1 MLRNWLN
8 SSVSVQL
15 VLIRTQLPKQENPM
29 LDTLSIRLKII
40 LLSGLCLLGV
50 IGLIVSLNLYQ
61 SSQNN
66 QLIRTSSSKMLTESG
81 ENLLQA
87 KAAEQA
93 SKLQSTFGDSLLILT
108 VLSDQVANL
117 RNLAAQRGLAPG
129 ALREEL
135 TQSLK
140 TTFDHNPQLLGLW
153 LLYEPNA
160 LDGQDS
166 EFLNDAARSSN
177 DKGRFTSGWN
187 RGAGQSVNLTI
198 SENVINNTELSISGV
213 PYNSWYTCP
222 RDNQRTCL
230 MAPYVE
236 TLGGTAQLMTSLSMP
251 LIVDD
256 KVIGVIGVD
265 LALGALQ
272 AAVSDAQQTLFNGAG
287 SLLIVS
293 DSGVLAAYS
302 KDAGQIGKHIDTAL
316 GEASK
321 PVLSGLQLNK
331 PVVLTQDE
339 LIRAV
344 YPVAPILG
352 AAVWGVVIDLPKQVL
367 LADSVELQTLLDQTQ
382 TRDTLKSL
390 LVAVCAGLLGLLII
404 WLTASGITRPIN
416 SVAQML
422 KAIAS
427 GDGDLT
433 QRLNYSK
440 KDELGEL
447 VNWFNRFLD
456 KLQPT
461 IAQIK
466 QSITDAR
473 GTADQSSEIARQTSE
488 GMQVQF
494 REIDQLATASN
505 EMSATAHE
513 VAHSASNAA
522 QAARGADE
530 ASRDGITLI
539 ERSTRDI
546 NALASEVSK
555 AVAEVEALAVNSEQ
569 IGSVLE
575 VIRSIAEQTNLL
587 ALNAAI
593 EAARAGE
600 SGRGFAVVADEVRN
614 LAKRTQDSVE
624 QIRLVIERIQTG
636 TRGVVAT
643 MHSSQTLAKNNAE
656 QIQQAVQALGK
667 ISDAVTVISD
677 MNLQIAS
684 AAEEQSSVAEEVNR
698 NVSNIRGVTEA
709 LTGQA
714 AEAAKVSS
722 QLNARANQQMVLMDQ
737 FRV

>member
-1 MLRNWLN
+1 MFD
-8 SSVSVQL
+8 S
-15 VLIRTQLPKQENPM
+15 
-29 LDTLSIRLKII
+29 LSIRLKIV

-50 IGLIVSLNLYQ
+50 VASIVGMNLYQ
-61 SSQNN
+61 TNQNDE
-66 QLIRTSSSKMLTESG
+66 LVSTSSSRMLTDSVQ
-81 ENLLQA
+81 NLLQA
-87 KAAEQA
+87 KAAEQGVRVQ
-93 SKLQSTFGDSLLILT
+93 KTFGETLT
-108 VLSDQVANL
+108 VVTALADQIKDL
-117 RNLAAQRGLAPG
+117 RNMAAKRSLEPG

-135 TQSLK
+135 NQSLK
-140 TTFDHNPQLLGLW
+140 TAFERNGKVLGIW
-153 LLYEPNA
+153 LAFEPNG
-160 LDGQDS
+160 LDGRDS
-166 EFLNDAARSSN
+166 EFVSDAARQSN
-177 DKGRFTSGWN
+177 EIGRFATYWSRAGGEALNTIMVEEDMTKTTLNLSG
-187 RGAGQSVNLTI
+187 T
-198 SENVINNTELSISGV
+198 
-213 PYNSWYTCP
+213 PYNVWYNCP
-222 RDNQRTCL
+222 RDSKRICL
-230 MAPYVE
+230 LDPYADTVGNKE
-236 TLGGTAQLMTSLSMP
+236 VLMTTISVP
-251 LIVDD
+251 LLVDG
-256 KVIGVIGVD
+256 KSIGVVGID
-265 LALGALQ
+265 IALDALQ
-272 AAVSDAQQTLFNGAG
+272 AAAVDSQRELFNNAG
-287 SLLIVS
+287 HMLIVS
-293 DSGVLAAYS
+293 GTGVMAAYS
-302 KDAGQIGKHIDTAL
+302 VDPTKVGKSIGDTLGADGKDI
-316 GEASK
+316 
-321 PVLSGLQLNK
+321 LQLLASGAPK
-331 PVVLTQDE
+331 ILQQGD

-344 YPVAPILG
+344 YPVSPI
-352 AAVWGVVIDLPKQVL
+352 ADAKAWAVVIDLPKQVL
-367 LADSVELQTLLDQTQ
+367 LADSVKLQAVLDDAQQSGTIKA
-382 TRDTLKSL
+382 LG
-390 LVAVCAGLLGLLII
+390 VAIIAGMIGLLLM
-404 WLTASGITRPIN
+404 WLTASGVTRPIN

-433 QRLNYSK
+433 QRLHYGK

-447 VNWFNRFLD
+447 VSWFNRFLD

-494 REIDQLATASN
+494 REIDQVATASN
-505 EMSATAHE
+505 EMSATAHD
-513 VAHSASNAA
+513 VANSASNAA
-522 QAARGADE
+522 SAAKGADQS
-530 ASRDGITLI
+530 ARDGMQII

-546 NALASEVSK
+546 NQLADEVSK
-555 AVAEVEALAVNSEQ
+555 AVTEVEALAVNSEQ

-624 QIRLVIERIQTG
+624 EIRLVIERIQSG

-643 MHSSQTLAKNNAE
+643 MHSSQTQAHSNAG

-684 AAEEQSSVAEEVNR
+684 AAEQQSAVAEEVNR
-698 NVSNIRGVTEA
+698 NVSAIRTVTET

-714 AEAAKVSS
+714 TESAQISS
-722 QLNARANQQMVLMDQ
+722 QLNALTTQQMKLMDQ

>member
-1 MLRNWLN
+1 MFD
-8 SSVSVQL
+8 S
-15 VLIRTQLPKQENPM
+15 
-29 LDTLSIRLKII
+29 LSIRLKIV

-50 IGLIVSLNLYQ
+50 VALIVGMNIYQ
-61 SSQNN
+61 TNQNDE
-66 QLIRTSSSKMLTESG
+66 LVSHSSSKMLTASVQD
-81 ENLLQA
+81 LLQA

-93 SKLQSTFGDSLLILT
+93 VRVQKTFGESLLVIT
-108 VLSDQVANL
+108 
-117 RNLAAQRGLAPG
+117 GLADQIKDMRVMAAKRSLDAG

-135 TQSLK
+135 NLSLK
-140 TTFDHNPQLLGLW
+140 TAFERNNKVLGIW
-153 LLYEPNA
+153 LAFEPDG
-160 LDGQDS
+160 LDGKDS
-166 EFLNDAARSSN
+166 EFVNDAARQSN
-177 DKGRFTSGWN
+177 EAGRFATYWSRAGGASLNTIMVEEDLTKTTLSVSG
-187 RGAGQSVNLTI
+187 T
-198 SENVINNTELSISGV
+198 

-222 RDNQRTCL
+222 RDSKRTCL
-230 MAPYVE
+230 LDPYSDTV
-236 TLGGTAQLMTSLSMP
+236 GTKEMLMTTISVP
-251 LIVDD
+251 LIVDG
-256 KVIGVIGVD
+256 KTIGVAGVD
-265 LALGALQ
+265 IALDALQ
-272 AAVSDAQQTLFNGAG
+272 GAAVESQRYLFNNAG
-287 SLLIVS
+287 HMLIVS
-293 DSGVLAAYS
+293 GSGVLAADS
-302 KDAGQIGKHIDTAL
+302 SDAAKVGKKISETL
-316 GEASK
+316 GADGNE
-321 PVLSGLQLNK
+321 VLQLLGSATPK
-331 PVVLTQDE
+331 ILEQGD

-344 YPVAPILG
+344 YPVDPIG
-352 AAVWGVVIDLPKQVL
+352 NSRAWGVVIDLPKQVL
-367 LADSVELQTLLDQTQ
+367 LADSVKLQAVLDEAQQTGVI
-382 TRDTLKSL
+382 TALV
-390 LVAVCAGLLGLLII
+390 VAVVAGLIGLLLI
-404 WLTASGITRPIN
+404 WLTASGVTRPIN
-416 SVAQML
+416 SVAEML
-422 KAIAS
+422 KNIAS
-427 GDGDLT
+427 GEGDLT

-466 QSITDAR
+466 QSITEAR

-494 REIDQLATASN
+494 REIDQVATASN
-505 EMSATAHE
+505 EMSATAHD
-513 VAHSASNAA
+513 VANSASNAA
-522 QAARGADE
+522 NAAKGADQS
-530 ASRDGITLI
+530 AKDGMSII

-546 NALASEVSK
+546 NQLADEVSK
-555 AVAEVEALAVNSEQ
+555 AVTEVEALAVNSEQ

-624 QIRLVIERIQTG
+624 EIRIVIEKIQTG

-643 MHSSQTLAKNNAE
+643 MHSSQTQAHNNAG
-656 QIQQAVQALGK
+656 QIRQAVDALGK

-684 AAEEQSSVAEEVNR
+684 AAEQQSAVAEEVNR
-698 NVSNIRGVTEA
+698 NVSAIRTVTET

-714 AEAAKVSS
+714 TESAAISS
-722 QLNARANQQMVLMDQ
+722 QLNALASQQMKLMDQ

>member
-1 MLRNWLN
+1 MFD
-8 SSVSVQL
+8 S
-15 VLIRTQLPKQENPM
+15 
-29 LDTLSIRLKII
+29 LSIRLKIV

-50 IGLIVSLNLYQ
+50 IALIVGMNIYQ
-61 SSQNN
+61 TNQNDELVN
-66 QLIRTSSSKMLTESG
+66 ASSSKMLTASVQ
-81 ENLLQA
+81 NLLQA

-93 SKLQSTFGDSLLILT
+93 VRVQKTFGESLLVVTALA
-108 VLSDQVANL
+108 DQIKDM
-117 RNLAAQRGLAPG
+117 RNMAAKRSLEAG

-135 TQSLK
+135 NQSLK
-140 TTFDHNPQLLGLW
+140 TAFERNSKVLGIW
-153 LLYEPNA
+153 LAFEPNG
-160 LDGQDS
+160 LDGKDS
-166 EFLNDAARSSN
+166 EFANDAARQSN
-177 DKGRFTSGWN
+177 ESGRFASYWSRAGGVGLNTIMVEDDMTKTTLSLSG
-187 RGAGQSVNLTI
+187 T
-198 SENVINNTELSISGV
+198 

-222 RDNQRTCL
+222 RDNKRSCL
-230 MAPYVE
+230 LDPYSDTV
-236 TLGGTAQLMTSLSMP
+236 GGKEVLMTTISVP
-251 LIVDD
+251 LLVDG
-256 KVIGVIGVD
+256 KAIGVVGVD
-265 LALGALQ
+265 IALDALQ
-272 AAVSDAQQTLFNGAG
+272 AATVDSQRDLFNNAG
-287 SLLIVS
+287 HMLIVS
-293 DSGVLAAYS
+293 GSGVLAGYS
-302 KDAGQIGKHIDTAL
+302 ADAGKVGKNIGETL
-316 GEASK
+316 GADGKE
-321 PVLSGLQLNK
+321 VLQLLGNGAPK
-331 PVVLTQDE
+331 IIEQGD

-344 YPVAPILG
+344 FPVSPIPDSK
-352 AAVWGVVIDLPKQVL
+352 AWGVVIDLPKQVL
-367 LADSVELQTLLDQTQ
+367 LADSVKLQAVVDDAQQSGTIKALM
-382 TRDTLKSL
+382 
-390 LVAVCAGLLGLLII
+390 VAIAAGLVGLLLI
-404 WLTASGITRPIN
+404 WLTASGVTRPIN
-416 SVAQML
+416 SVAEML

-433 QRLNYSK
+433 QRLHYSK

-447 VNWFNRFLD
+447 VSWFNRFLD

-494 REIDQLATASN
+494 REIDQVATASN
-505 EMSATAHE
+505 EMSATAHD
-513 VAHSASNAA
+513 VANSASNAA
-522 QAARGADE
+522 NAAKGADQS
-530 ASRDGITLI
+530 ARDGMQII

-546 NALASEVSK
+546 NLLADEVSK
-555 AVAEVEALAVNSEQ
+555 AVTEVEALAVNSEQ

-624 QIRLVIERIQTG
+624 EIRVVIERIQTG

-643 MHSSQTLAKNNAE
+643 MHSSQTQAHSNAG

-684 AAEEQSSVAEEVNR
+684 AAEQQSAVAEEVNR
-698 NVSNIRGVTEA
+698 NVSAIRTVTET

-714 AEAAKVSS
+714 TESAQISS
-722 QLNARANQQMVLMDQ
+722 QLNALATHQMKLMDQ

>member
-1 MLRNWLN
+1 
-8 SSVSVQL
+8 
-15 VLIRTQLPKQENPM
+15 M

-50 IGLIVSLNLYQ
+50 IGLIVSMNLYQ
-61 SSQNN
+61 GNQNSR
-66 QLIRTSSSKMLTESG
+66 LIGTSSSKMLTDSG
-81 ENLLQA
+81 ENLLLA

-93 SKLQSTFGDSLLILT
+93 GNLQRAFGNNLLLIT
-108 VLSDQVANL
+108 ALSDQTIQL
-117 RNLAAQRGLAPG
+117 RNMAAQRGLPA
-129 ALREEL
+129 ATLREEVN
-135 TQSLK
+135 QSLK
-140 TTFDHNPQLLGLW
+140 TTFEHNPQILGLW
-153 LLYEPNA
+153 LVFEPNA
-160 LDGQDS
+160 LEGQDS
-166 EFLNDAARSSN
+166 EFVNDAARASN
-177 DKGRFTSGWN
+177 EKGRFSSAWN
-187 RGAGQSVNLTI
+187 RGGGESLNILIPEADLHK
-198 SENVINNTELSISGV
+198 TELSISGT

-222 RDNQRTCL
+222 RDTGRTCL
-230 MAPYVE
+230 LSPYADTQAGQV
-236 TLGGTAQLMTSLSMP
+236 QLMTTLSTP
-251 LIVDD
+251 LIADS
-256 KVIGVIGVD
+256 KVIGTLGVD

-272 AAVSDAQQTLFNGAG
+272 AAASDAQRTLFNGSG
-287 SLLIVS
+287 SMLIVS

-302 KDAGQIGKHIDTAL
+302 KDAGQVAKPVNVTL
-316 GEASK
+316 GEQGKTILAAVAQKK
-321 PVLSGLQLNK
+321 PAVLAEN
-331 PVVLTQDE
+331 D

-344 YPVAPILG
+344 YPVAPIPD
-352 AAVWGVVIDLPKQVL
+352 AAAWGVVIDLPKQVL
-367 LADSVELQTLLDQTQ
+367 LADSIALQALLDQTQ
-382 TRDTLKSL
+382 TRDTLESL
-390 LVAVCAGLLGLLII
+390 LVAIGAGLLGLLLI
-404 WLTASGITRPIN
+404 WLTASGVTRPIN

-433 QRLNYSK
+433 QRLHYSK

-473 GTADQSSEIARQTSE
+473 GTADQSSEISRQTSE

-522 QAARGADE
+522 QAAHGADQ
-530 ASRDGITLI
+530 ASRDGISLI

-546 NALASEVSK
+546 TALASEVSK
-555 AVAEVEALAVNSEQ
+555 AVNEVEALAVNSEQ

-624 QIRLVIERIQTG
+624 EIRLVIERIQTS

-643 MHSSQTLAKNNAE
+643 MYSSQTLAQDNAG
-656 QIQQAVQALGK
+656 QIHQAVQALSK
-667 ISDAVTVISD
+667 ISEAVTVISD
-677 MNLQIAS
+677 MNMQIAS
-684 AAEEQSSVAEEVNR
+684 AAEEQSAVAEEVNR
-698 NVSNIRGVTEA
+698 NVSTIRGVTET
-709 LTGQA
+709 LTEQA
-714 AEAAKVSS
+714 AESAQISS
-722 QLNARANQQMVLMDQ
+722 QLNARANQQMTLMDQ

>member
-1 MLRNWLN
+1 MF
-8 SSVSVQL
+8 
-15 VLIRTQLPKQENPM
+15 
-29 LDTLSIRLKII
+29 DALSIRLKIV

-50 IGLIVSLNLYQ
+50 VALIVGMNIYQ
-61 SSQNN
+61 TNQNDELVSDSSNK
-66 QLIRTSSSKMLTESG
+66 LLTASV

-93 SKLQSTFGDSLLILT
+93 VRVQKTFGESLT
-108 VLSDQVANL
+108 VITAVADQIKDMRVM
-117 RNLAAQRGLAPG
+117 AAKRALDAG

-135 TQSLK
+135 NLSLK
-140 TTFDHNPQLLGLW
+140 TAFERNDKVLGIW
-153 LLYEPNA
+153 LAFEPNG
-160 LDGQDS
+160 LDGKDS
-166 EFLNDAARSSN
+166 EFVNDAARQSN
-177 DKGRFTSGWN
+177 EAGRFATYWSRAAGASLNTIMVEEDLTKTTLSVSG
-187 RGAGQSVNLTI
+187 T
-198 SENVINNTELSISGV
+198 

-222 RDNQRTCL
+222 RDNKRTCL
-230 MAPYVE
+230 LDPYADTVGNKE
-236 TLGGTAQLMTSLSMP
+236 MLMTTISVP
-251 LIVDD
+251 LIVDG
-256 KVIGVIGVD
+256 KAIGVVGVD
-265 LALGALQ
+265 IALDALQ
-272 AAVSDAQQTLFNGAG
+272 AAAVDSQRSLFNNAG
-287 SLLIVS
+287 HMLIVS
-293 DSGVLAAYS
+293 GSGVLAADS
-302 KDAGQIGKHIDTAL
+302 SD
-316 GEASK
+316 ASK
-321 PVLSGLQLNK
+321 VGKKISDTLGADGKDVLQL
-331 PVVLTQDE
+331 LTSGTPKILEQGE

-344 YPVAPILG
+344 YPVDPIG
-352 AAVWGVVIDLPKQVL
+352 NSRAWGVVIDLPKQVL
-367 LADSVELQTLLDQTQ
+367 LADSVKLQTVLDDAQETGVI
-382 TRDTLKSL
+382 TAL
-390 LVAVCAGLLGLLII
+390 LVAVVAGLVGLLLI
-404 WLTASGITRPIN
+404 WLTASGVTRPIN
-416 SVAQML
+416 SVAEML
-422 KAIAS
+422 KNIAS
-427 GDGDLT
+427 GEGDLT

-466 QSITDAR
+466 QSITEAR

-494 REIDQLATASN
+494 REIDQVATASN
-505 EMSATAHE
+505 EMSATAHD
-513 VAHSASNAA
+513 VANSASNAA
-522 QAARGADE
+522 NAAKGADQS
-530 ASRDGITLI
+530 AKDGMSII

-546 NALASEVSK
+546 NQLADEVSK
-555 AVAEVEALAVNSEQ
+555 AVTEVEALAVNSEQ

-624 QIRLVIERIQTG
+624 EIRIVIERIQTG

-643 MHSSQTLAKNNAE
+643 MHSSQTQAHNNAG
-656 QIQQAVQALGK
+656 QIRQAVDALGK

-684 AAEEQSSVAEEVNR
+684 AAEQQSAVAEEVNR
-698 NVSNIRGVTEA
+698 NVSAIRTVTET
-709 LTGQA
+709 LTEQA
-714 AEAAKVSS
+714 TESAAISS
-722 QLNARANQQMVLMDQ
+722 QLNALASQQMKLMDQ

>member
-1 MLRNWLN
+1 MFD
-8 SSVSVQL
+8 S
-15 VLIRTQLPKQENPM
+15 
-29 LDTLSIRLKII
+29 LSIRLKIV

-50 IGLIVSLNLYQ
+50 VALIVGMNIYQ
-61 SSQNN
+61 TNQNDD
-66 QLIRTSSSKMLTESG
+66 LVSDSSSRMLTASVQD
-81 ENLLQA
+81 LLQA

-93 SKLQSTFGDSLLILT
+93 VRVQKTFGETLT
-108 VLSDQVANL
+108 VVTALADQIQDM
-117 RNLAAQRGLAPG
+117 RILAAKRSLEPG

-135 TQSLK
+135 NQSLK
-140 TTFDHNPQLLGLW
+140 TAFERNSKVLGIW
-153 LLYEPNA
+153 LAFEPNG
-160 LDGQDS
+160 LDGKDS
-166 EFLNDAARSSN
+166 EFVGDAARQSN
-177 DKGRFTSGWN
+177 EIGRFATYWSRAGGDALNTIMVEEDMTKTTLNLSG
-187 RGAGQSVNLTI
+187 T
-198 SENVINNTELSISGV
+198 
-213 PYNSWYTCP
+213 PYNVWYTCP
-222 RDNQRTCL
+222 RDSKRICL
-230 MAPYVE
+230 LDPYADTVGNKE
-236 TLGGTAQLMTSLSMP
+236 MLMTTISVP
-251 LIVDD
+251 LLVDG
-256 KVIGVIGVD
+256 KSIGVVGID
-265 LALGALQ
+265 IALDALQ
-272 AAVSDAQQTLFNGAG
+272 AAAVNSQRDLFNSAG
-287 SLLIVS
+287 HMLIVS
-293 DSGVLAAYS
+293 GTGVLAAYS
-302 KDAGQIGKHIDTAL
+302 VDAGKVGKNIGDTL
-316 GEASK
+316 GGDGK
-321 PVLSGLQLNK
+321 DILQLLANGAPK
-331 PVVLTQDE
+331 ILQQGD

-344 YPVAPILG
+344 YPVSPI
-352 AAVWGVVIDLPKQVL
+352 ADAKAWAVVIDLPKQVL
-367 LADSVELQTLLDQTQ
+367 LADSVKLQAVLDDAQQ
-382 TRDTLKSL
+382 SGTLKALS
-390 LVAVCAGLLGLLII
+390 VAVIAGLLGLLLM
-404 WLTASGITRPIN
+404 WLTASGVTRPIN
-416 SVAQML
+416 SVAEML

-433 QRLNYSK
+433 QRLHYSK

-447 VNWFNRFLD
+447 VSWFNRFLD

-494 REIDQLATASN
+494 REIDQVATASN
-505 EMSATAHE
+505 EMSATAHD
-513 VAHSASNAA
+513 VANSASNAA
-522 QAARGADE
+522 NAAKGADQS
-530 ASRDGITLI
+530 ARDGMSII

-546 NALASEVSK
+546 NQLAEEVSK
-555 AVAEVEALAVNSEQ
+555 AVTEVEALAVNSEQ

-624 QIRLVIERIQTG
+624 EIRLVIERIQSG

-643 MHSSQTLAKNNAE
+643 MHSSQTQAHSNAG

-684 AAEEQSSVAEEVNR
+684 AAEQQSAVAEEVNR
-698 NVSNIRGVTEA
+698 NVSAIRTVTET

-714 AEAAKVSS
+714 TESAQISS
-722 QLNARANQQMVLMDQ
+722 QLNALTTHQMKLMDQ

>member
-1 MLRNWLN
+1 MFD
-8 SSVSVQL
+8 S
-15 VLIRTQLPKQENPM
+15 
-29 LDTLSIRLKII
+29 LSIRLKIV

-50 IGLIVSLNLYQ
+50 VGLIVGMNIYQ
-61 SSQNN
+61 TNQND
-66 QLIRTSSSKMLTESG
+66 QLVSSSSSRMLTDSVQ
-81 ENLLQA
+81 NLLQA
-87 KAAEQA
+87 RAAEQA
-93 SKLQSTFGDSLLILT
+93 VRVQKTFGESLLVITTLA
-108 VLSDQVANL
+108 DQINDL
-117 RNLAAQRGLAPG
+117 RAMAGKRSLDAA

-135 TQSLK
+135 NHSLK
-140 TTFDHNPQLLGLW
+140 TAFERNTKVLGIW
-153 LLYEPNA
+153 LAYEPNA
-160 LDGQDS
+160 LDGKDS
-166 EFLNDAARSSN
+166 EFANDTGHASN
-177 DKGRFTSGWN
+177 EAGRFASYWSRAGGTGLNTVMVEEDMNKTTLSVSG
-187 RGAGQSVNLTI
+187 T
-198 SENVINNTELSISGV
+198 

-222 RDNQRTCL
+222 RDSKRTCL
-230 MAPYVE
+230 LDPYADTV
-236 TLGGTAQLMTSLSMP
+236 GGKLMLMTTISLP
-251 LIVDD
+251 LIVDG

-265 LALGALQ
+265 IALDALQ
-272 AAVSDAQQTLFNGAG
+272 AAAADSQRGLFDGAG
-287 SLLIVS
+287 HMLIVAG
-293 DSGVLAAYS
+293 SGILAAYS
-302 KDAGQIGKHIDTAL
+302 NDAAKVGKGIADTL
-316 GEASK
+316 GAEGRD
-321 PVLSGLQLNK
+321 VLQLLAGTTPK
-331 PVVLTQDE
+331 ILKQGD

-344 YPVAPILG
+344 YPVSPI
-352 AAVWGVVIDLPKQVL
+352 ADAHPWGVVIDLPEQVL
-367 LADSVELQTLLDQTQ
+367 LADTVKLQGVLDDAQAQGTLV
-382 TRDTLKSL
+382 SL
-390 LVAVCAGLLGLLII
+390 LVAAIAGVIGLLLI
-404 WLTASGITRPIN
+404 WLTASGVTRPIN

-422 KAIAS
+422 KEIAS

-433 QRLNYSK
+433 QRLKYGK
-440 KDELGEL
+440 QDELGEL
-447 VNWFNRFLD
+447 VGWFNRFLD

-494 REIDQLATASN
+494 REIDQVATASN
-505 EMSATAHE
+505 EMSATAHD
-513 VAHSASNAA
+513 VANSASNAA
-522 QAARGADE
+522 NAARGADQS
-530 ASRDGITLI
+530 AKDGMTII

-546 NALASEVSK
+546 STLAEEVSK
-555 AVAEVEALAVNSEQ
+555 AVVEVEALAVNSEQ

-624 QIRLVIERIQTG
+624 EIRLVIERIQSG

-643 MHSSQTLAKNNAE
+643 MHSSQAQAQSNAG

-684 AAEEQSSVAEEVNR
+684 AAEQQSAVAEEVNR
-698 NVSNIRGVTEA
+698 NVSAIRSVTES
-709 LTGQA
+709 LTEQA
-714 AEAAKVSS
+714 TESAQVSS
-722 QLNARANQQMVLMDQ
+722 QLNALTTQQMKLMDQ